1 MLLIT
6 GILLALIAV
15 GVFLLT
21 AFAEG
26 MADRPVSTGEFW
38 SLQWPAI
45 VTALLAIAC
54 FVARHFLHGRSI
66 TW

>member
-1 MLLIT
+1 MLLLA
-6 GILLALIAV
+6 GILLSVIAV

-26 MADRPVSTGEFW
+26 MSDRQVSKGEFW
-38 SLQWPAI
+38 GAQWPAI
-45 VTALLAIAC
+45 LALLLAIAC
-54 FVARHFLHGRSI
+54 FVARHFLHGHTI

>member
-26 MADRPVSTGEFW
+26 MADRPVSSAEFW
-38 SLQWPAI
+38 GLQWPAI
-45 VTALLAIAC
+45 VAALLAIGC

>member
-6 GILLALIAV
+6 GILLAFIAV

-26 MADRPVSTGEFW
+26 MADRPVSTREFW
-38 SLQWPAI
+38 GSQWPAI
-45 VTALLAIAC
+45 VMALLAIAC
-54 FVARHFLHGRSI
+54 FLARHYLHGRSI

>member
-1 MLLIT
+1 MLLVV
-6 GILLALIAV
+6 GILLSIIAV

-26 MADRPVSTGEFW
+26 MADRPVSTAEFW
-38 SLQWPAI
+38 ALQWPAI
-45 VTALLAIAC
+45 TALLLAIAC
-54 FVARHFLHGRSI
+54 FIARHFLHGHAL

>member
-1 MLLIT
+1 MLLLA
-6 GILLALIAV
+6 GILLTIIAV

-26 MADRPVSTGEFW
+26 MSDRQVSKAEFW
-38 SLQWPAI
+38 GMQWPAI
-45 VTALLAIAC
+45 ITLLLAIAC
-54 FVARHFLHGRSI
+54 FVARHYLHGQSI